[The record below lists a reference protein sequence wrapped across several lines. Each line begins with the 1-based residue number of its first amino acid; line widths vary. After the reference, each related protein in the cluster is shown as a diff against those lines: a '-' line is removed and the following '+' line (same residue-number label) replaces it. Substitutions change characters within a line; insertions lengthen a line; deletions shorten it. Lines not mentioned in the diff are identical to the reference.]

1 MVYLYR
7 PAASNPGTKPL
18 YFSYPE
24 VMVDGNSQGF
34 LHYSQYLAI
43 ELPPGQHAF
52 RLTGLTK
59 GAKWEPRD
67 VDRSINLTP
76 GETAFLEFRV
86 EFNTAEMG
94 LLNMGPKYM
103 INLTQI
109 PESQAVYKIRDTTKT
124 KQ

>member
-1 MVYLYR
+1 MC
-7 PAASNPGTKPL
+7 AKPERAD
-18 YFSYPE
+18 YPE

-86 EFNTAEMG
+86 EFNTAETG
-94 LLNMGPKYM
+94 LLNTGPKYM
-103 INLTQI
+103 INLNQI
-109 PESQAVYKIRDTTKT
+109 YGSQAGYEVRATTKT